1 MKTDVEIFKCAVCG
15 NVIEVLYGI
24 KSGIVCCDK
33 KMVLME
39 PNTNDAAIEKH
50 LPIIEKT
57 DDGIK
62 VKVGEVAHPMQDNHY
77 IVMIEVD
84 DGNYVYRKNL
94 KFSDLP
100 EVEFNT
106 ASDKITARA
115 YCNLHGLWETVNT

>member
-33 KMVLME
+33 KMILME
-39 PNTNDAAIEKH
+39 PNTNKAAMEKH

-62 VKVGEVAHPMQDNHY
+62 VKVGAVVHPMDANHY
-77 IVMIEVD
+77 IVMIEVAE
-84 DGNYVYRKNL
+84 GSHVYRKNL
-94 KFSDLP
+94 KFSDAP
-100 EVEFNT
+100 EVEINT
-106 ASDKITARA
+106 VTDKITARA
-115 YCNLHGLWETVNT
+115 YCNLHGLWETVNN